1 MQYIGFAPWPH
12 YAPDEISV
20 ATRVLES
27 GKVNYWSGNEGKSFE
42 REFAEYIGTSYAV
55 AVANG
60 TVALD
65 LALYA
70 LGIGDGDEVVVTPRT
85 FIASVSCIV
94 NAGAL
99 PIFADVD
106 PDSGNITVQSVR
118 AVLSSRTRAIV
129 AVHLAGWP
137 CDMEGLTA
145 LAAERGLCLIEDCAQ
160 AHGATWRGKR
170 VGSFGHVAAFS
181 FCTDKIMSTGGEG
194 GMVVT
199 SDHKLWQRMWS
210 YKDHGKDWESVY
222 SQKHPP
228 GFRWL
233 HRSFGTNWR
242 LTEIQSA
249 IGRVQLGKLEGWIH
263 KRKKNALHIA
273 EGLSGIKGLRIPV
286 PPDHLGHAWYKFY
299 AYVRPEN
306 LKDGWSRD
314 RIMQAVEKEG
324 VPCLQGICP
333 EVYLE
338 KAFDDKGMRP
348 ASPLPVARKLGET
361 SLMLLVHPTLGKRE
375 TEETVKVVKRV
386 MSQAVSDY

>member
-1 MQYIGFAPWPH
+1 MDCNRFTAWPH
-12 YAPDEISV
+12 YEPDEIAA
-20 ATRVLES
+20 ATQVLQS
-27 GKVNYWSGNEGKSFE
+27 ARVNYWSGNEGRTFE
-42 REFAEYIGTSYAV
+42 HEFAEYVGASHGV

-70 LGIGDGDEVVVTPRT
+70 LGIGNGDEVVVTPRT
-85 FIASVSCIV
+85 FIASVSCII

-106 PDSGNITVQSVR
+106 SDSGNITADSVR

-145 LAAERGLCLIEDCAQ
+145 LAEERGLYLIEDCAQ

-199 SDHKLWQRMWS
+199 SDRKLWQRMWS
-210 YKDHGKDWESVY
+210 YKDHGKDWESVHN
-222 SQKHPP
+222 QMHPP

-233 HRSFGTNWR
+233 HASFGTNWR
-242 LTEIQSA
+242 LTEFQSA
-249 IGRVQLGKLEGWIH
+249 IGRVQLRKLDKWIL
-263 KRKKNALHIA
+263 KRKENALRLS
-273 EGLSGIKGLRIPV
+273 EGLAKQKGLRVPIPAGHV
-286 PPDHLGHAWYKFY
+286 GHAWYKFY

-306 LKDGWSRD
+306 LNDGWSRD

-348 ASPLPVARKLGET
+348 ASPLPVARELGET
-361 SLMLLVHPTLGKRE
+361 SLMFLVHPTLGKTE
-375 TEETVKVVKRV
+375 IEETIKVVKGV
-386 MSQAVSDY
+386 MSQAVSNY